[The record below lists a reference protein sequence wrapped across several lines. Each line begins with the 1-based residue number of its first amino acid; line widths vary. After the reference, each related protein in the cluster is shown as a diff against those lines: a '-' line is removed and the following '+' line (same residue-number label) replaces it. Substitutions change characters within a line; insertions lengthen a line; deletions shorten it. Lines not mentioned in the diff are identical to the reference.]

1 MKKMITELEY
11 IRKAYKFAMERIE
24 DLEEENK
31 KLKEERD
38 FFKEQAILWRK
49 DYKNE
54 YEKNRMLG
62 ERIEELKTD
71 YDRLKRAFND
81 VLYDKK

>member
-1 MKKMITELEY
+1 MVAIIYEFNWKQYVSSTTY
-11 IRKAYKFAMERIE
+11 IK
-24 DLEEENK
+24 LEEENR

-54 YEKNRMLG
+54 YEKNKKLE
-62 ERIEELKTD
+62 ERIEELNKMMLFET
-71 YDRLKRAFND
+71 KI
-81 VLYDKK
+81 

>member
-11 IRKAYKFAMERIE
+11 IRKAYKFALEKIEKLEKENIRISNQRDNLSWISDNLLKE
-24 DLEEENK
+24 NDFLREENDRLK
-31 KLKEERD
+31 KE
-38 FFKEQAILWRK
+38 
-49 DYKNE
+49 
-54 YEKNRMLG
+54 
-62 ERIEELKTD
+62 IEELKTD

>member
-24 DLEEENK
+24 DLEEENR
-31 KLKEERD
+31 KLKLHIEAKDKAYMSLLKD
-38 FFKEQAILWRK
+38 FDEMRADMK
-49 DYKNE
+49 
-54 YEKNRMLG
+54 
-62 ERIEELKTD
+62 ELKTD